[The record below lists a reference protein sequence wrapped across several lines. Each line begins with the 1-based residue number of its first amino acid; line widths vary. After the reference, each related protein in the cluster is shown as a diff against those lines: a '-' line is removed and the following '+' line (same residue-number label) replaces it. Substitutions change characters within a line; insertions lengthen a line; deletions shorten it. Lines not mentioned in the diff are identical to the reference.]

1 MTKEKKIKMIAIDT
15 NGVVNR
21 QVLIEEIFAELE
33 SLLMGAGKIYEEEE
47 EESEENLN
55 GNGKNR
61 NKKPAIKEEY
71 SIFPRSAREWENL
84 SPEEAI
90 SLKSKLLEILEKKRL
105 ELIQSM
111 SSIDRIVSENA
122 V

>member
-1 MTKEKKIKMIAIDT
+1 MIAIDT

-33 SLLMGAGKIYEEEE
+33 SLLMGAGKVYEEEE
-47 EESEENLN
+47 ENEEDLN

-61 NKKPAIKEEY
+61 NKKHAFKEEY
-71 SIFPRSAREWENL
+71 DIFPRSAREWGKL
-84 SPEEAI
+84 APEEAL

-111 SSIDRIVSENA
+111 SLIDKVVSENA
-122 V
+122 VWI